1 MSDEL
6 PVQRAS
12 AGLVDRAKNILMTP
26 QSEWAAVA
34 SETKSPTEVLMQYAL
49 PLMAIGPICTIL
61 GSFLITNGLG
71 LTYYVVTA
79 VVSFVLGI
87 CSLYALSFIAN
98 FLSPKFGGK
107 DDFAAA
113 FRLVAYSQ
121 TPGWVLGVLG
131 LLTGVAPA
139 IGFLG
144 ILALYG
150 LYLFYLGATPVMS
163 VPQDKSVGYTVVTI
177 VGAIVLYIIVGAI
190 TAAIL
195 ATMVV
200 SAMQPALVVYQ

>member
-1 MSDEL
+1 MRHFIRHYLEM
-6 PVQRAS
+6 V
-12 AGLVDRAKNILMTP
+12 
-26 QSEWAAVA
+26 VA
-34 SETKSPTEVLMQYAL
+34 MLL
-49 PLMAIGPICTIL
+49 GMA
-61 GSFLITNGLG
+61 
-71 LTYYVVTA
+71 
-79 VVSFVLGI
+79 
-87 CSLYALSFIAN
+87 
-98 FLSPKFGGK
+98 
-107 DDFAAA
+107 
-113 FRLVAYSQ
+113 
-121 TPGWVLGVLG
+121 VLG
-131 LLTGVAPA
+131 LPLYAVGTGWHELAIESPA